1 LEREMLGFS
10 INLGEPLTAQTHNY
24 ILKMRNVGFKGI
36 FTSLQAPEQDSDQ
49 VLKGLTELKKWCH
62 DLGLELVGDISK
74 AGMKKLGLEADLTSL
89 KSLGLTGVRI
99 DAGFDNDEIAKI
111 SKEFRVALNASTIS
125 EEDVISLRENQADF
139 DHLEAWHNYYPRP
152 NTGLDREWMI
162 ERNKWLKSYGFK
174 VMAFAP
180 GDGIKR
186 APIFESLPTL
196 EEHRNVSS
204 FFASLALFKMGL
216 DYVFIGDCDLS
227 NESFDQ
233 FSEYLNKKAILL
245 HLTENNNITEQLV
258 KHSWHQRADLSRDVI
273 RLEEGRSRQLF
284 SQAKLQAGKRSKGII
299 TSDNEQ
305 YLRYEGELEIA
316 KKDLPEDKRVNIV
329 GKVADFD
336 LPLLDI
342 IGSNQMILF
351 K

>member
-1 LEREMLGFS
+1 MLGFS

-273 RLEEGRSRQLF
+273 RLKEGRSRQLF

>member
-1 LEREMLGFS
+1 MLGFS

-273 RLEEGRSRQLF
+273 RLEEGKSRQLF

>member
-1 LEREMLGFS
+1 MLGFS

-284 SQAKLQAGKRSKGII
+284 SQTKLQAGKRSKGII

>member
-1 LEREMLGFS
+1 MLGFS

-125 EEDVISLRENQADF
+125 EEDVIGLRENQADF

>member
-1 LEREMLGFS
+1 MLGFS

-62 DLGLELVGDISK
+62 DLCLELVGDISK

>member
-1 LEREMLGFS
+1 
-10 INLGEPLTAQTHNY
+10 
-24 ILKMRNVGFKGI
+24 MRNVGFKGI

>member
-1 LEREMLGFS
+1 MLGFS

-273 RLEEGRSRQLF
+273 RLEEGRSRQIF

>member
-1 LEREMLGFS
+1 MLGFS

-36 FTSLQAPEQDSDQ
+36 FTSLQAPEQDSEQ

-74 AGMKKLGLEADLTSL
+74 TGMQKLGLETDITSL

-99 DAGFDNDEIAKI
+99 DAGFDNEEIAKI
-111 SKEFRVALNASTIS
+111 SKELRVALNASTIS
-125 EEDVISLRENQADF
+125 EEDVICLRENQANF
-139 DHLEAWHNYYPRP
+139 DHLEAWHNYYPRR
-152 NTGLDREWMI
+152 NTGLDQGWMI
-162 ERNKWLKSYGFK
+162 ERNKWLKNYGFK
-174 VMAFAP
+174 VVAFAP

-204 FFASLALFKMGL
+204 FFASLDLFDMGL
-216 DYVFIGDCDLS
+216 DHVYIGDCDLS
-227 NESFDQ
+227 EESFEQ
-233 FSEYLNKKAILL
+233 FSEYLDKKAILL
-245 HLTENNNITEQLV
+245 HLTRKNSILV
-258 KHSWHQRADLSRDVI
+258 KHSWHQRADLSRDVV
-273 RLEEGRSRQLF
+273 RLEEGRIRQLF
-284 SQAKLQAGKRSKGII
+284 SQVELKSGKRPKGTI
-299 TSDNEQ
+299 TSDNER
-305 YLRYEGELEIA
+305 YLRYEGELEIT
-316 KKDLPEDKRVNIV
+316 KKDLPEDERVGIV
-329 GKVADFD
+329 DKVADFD

-342 IGSNQMILF
+342 INSNQMIIF

>member
-1 LEREMLGFS
+1 MLGFS

>member
-1 LEREMLGFS
+1 MLGFS

-89 KSLGLTGVRI
+89 KSWGLTGVRI

>member
-1 LEREMLGFS
+1 MLGFS

-49 VLKGLTELKKWCH
+49 VLKGLTELKKLCH